1 MSSSSKRLGVA
12 VGAFLACLVA
22 AGPASAAGLSLDWQ
36 DCGDAGAQCATASVP
51 KDYDQPGLGTLDVD
65 VAKSPATGPGKK
77 LGSLFFNFGGP
88 GAQAAPYI
96 EAYGADLFPV
106 LNQRF
111 DIVGLDPRGSG
122 TLGLQGQPGDDRRLL
137 QAVHDAGHAERH
149 VAADEGQPLH
159 LALPPA
165 QREPAV
171 PLHRQH
177 GA

>member
-106 LNQRF
+106 LNERF

-122 TLGLQGQPGDDRRLL
+122 HALDCKVNQETTRRLL
-137 QAVHDAGHAERH
+137 ASRS
-149 VAADEGQPLH
+149 
-159 LALPPA
+159 
-165 QREPAV
+165 R
-171 PLHRQH
+171 RRTR
-177 GA
+177 